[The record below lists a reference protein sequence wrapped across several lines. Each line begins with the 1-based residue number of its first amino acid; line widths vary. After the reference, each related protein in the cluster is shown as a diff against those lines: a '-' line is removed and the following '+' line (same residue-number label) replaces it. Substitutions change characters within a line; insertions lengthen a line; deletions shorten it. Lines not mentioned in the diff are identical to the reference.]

1 MEGLHRVSSRK
12 RASVIRDLL
21 FRSSRHR
28 QIPDSLRGFQDD
40 KSLRLFVAAA
50 ATLCS
55 TSILAAELPIEG
67 VFGDELGCARLTMD
81 LNDIDEP
88 GGVNVYADR
97 LRGYEWGCTWA
108 EVWPYPV
115 RGGYGV
121 QGLCSGEG
129 IPSLE
134 QFIIDFNRDGATP
147 RMTVSGPDGSQRWVL
162 DVCEGVPEQ
171 GGKG

>member
-1 MEGLHRVSSRK
+1 MVL
-12 RASVIRDLL
+12 
-21 FRSSRHR
+21 
-28 QIPDSLRGFQDD
+28 
-40 KSLRLFVAAA
+40 VAA
-50 ATLCS
+50 LIVFVS
-55 TSILAAELPIEG
+55 LSLFPVSAAELPIEG

-88 GGVNVYADR
+88 GGINVYADR
-97 LRGYEWGCTWA
+97 LRGYEWGCSWA
-108 EVWPYPV
+108 EVWPYP
-115 RGGYGV
+115 GDGAYGV

-134 QFIIDFNRDGATP
+134 QFIIDFNRDGPTP

-162 DVCEGVPEQ
+162 DVCEGVPA